1 MEIYDILKFTIP
13 ALLVLVTAWV
23 LLDKQI
29 KGDQRRRDFELQ
41 LKNQST
47 TTPLRLRAYERLV
60 LVLERTT
67 PTNMVV
73 NAIAPSMNCLEL
85 QAKLLHTI
93 REEFGH
99 NASQQIYVSNELWTA
114 MRSTQESLVKLV
126 NMCASVCTPDMP
138 ASVLAEKMIEV
149 YTQTEQSPGE
159 VAAGMLK
166 NEVRALL

>member
-1 MEIYDILKFTIP
+1 MEIFEILKFTIP
-13 ALLVLVTAWV
+13 ALLVLTTAWI
-23 LLDKQI
+23 LLDKHL
-29 KGDQRRRDFELQ
+29 KSDQKRRDYELR
-41 LKNQST
+41 LKNQSI
-47 TTPLRLRAYERLV
+47 TTPLQLRAYERLI

-73 NAIAPSMNCLEL
+73 NAIEINMNCFDL

-114 MRSTQESLVKLV
+114 IRSTQESMVKLV

-138 ASVLAEKMIEV
+138 ASDLAQKIIEV
-149 YTQTEQSPGE
+149 YAQSEQSPGE
-159 VAAGMLK
+159 IASEMLK
-166 NEVRALL
+166 NEVRGLL

>member
-29 KGDQRRRDFELQ
+29 KGDQRRRDYELR

-73 NAIAPSMNCLEL
+73 NAIEPTMNCFDL
-85 QAKLLHTI
+85 QAKLLQTI

-99 NASQQIYVSNELWTA
+99 NAAQQIYVSNDLWTA
-114 MRSTQESLVKLV
+114 MRSTQESMVKLV
-126 NMCASVCTPDMP
+126 NMCASTCAPDMP
-138 ASVLAEKMIEV
+138 ASVLAQKIIEV
-149 YTQTEQSPGE
+149 YTQSEQSPGE
-159 VAAGMLK
+159 VAAEMLK
-166 NEVRALL
+166 NEVRGLL